1 MKDLLLDESG
11 DLLLDETGDI
21 QFTDS
26 ITQAI
31 AIRLRWFLNEWKL
44 GPELGIPYY
53 EEVFV
58 KNPSTLLL
66 EDRML
71 DAIYDVEEV
80 TDVEDFRVSLN
91 TTTRKLTVIYKVL
104 AGEISIEGRLTLD
117 V

>member
-53 EEVFV
+53 EEV
-58 KNPSTLLL
+58 
-66 EDRML
+66 
-71 DAIYDVEEV
+71 
-80 TDVEDFRVSLN
+80 
-91 TTTRKLTVIYKVL
+91 
-104 AGEISIEGRLTLD
+104 
-117 V
+117 

>member
-58 KNPSTLLL
+58 KNPSTFLI

-91 TTTRKLTVIYKVL
+91 ATTRKLLVIYKVL